1 MIPLIQETMV
11 QVLSDLPVN
20 LRRTETARTA
30 NQATGSSTV
39 SNNSGNPDTP
49 EAHTKEKTPY
59 LVMT

>member
-11 QVLSDLPVN
+11 QVLPDLPVN

-39 SNNSGNPDTP
+39 SNSSGNPDTL
-49 EAHTKEKTPY
+49 EAPTKEKIPL
-59 LVMT
+59 LVVT